1 MGPRVNSFCSIDL
14 LIWFP
19 FKSPWPE
26 PLLQNTNTCCQSK
39 PHIKIFFFKR
49 ISGKRK
55 ESFLVSWTLETSVLQ
70 FEWVCEDESS
80 MENVTTSVKIPPTWF
95 HFQQLLFRVQ
105 YLPGILLYII
115 MSWGHWGMI
124 YFSKKHN
131 KHWKRRRVNAEP
143 GEQRRLLPS
152 VMVSI
157 LVLPEWHLSPGV
169 ARFRAPVNIAKW
181 MTVVIKQTEK
191 KFQTH

>member
-124 YFSKKHN
+124 YFSKKHTIFTILTVSECY
-131 KHWKRRRVNAEP
+131 RR
-143 GEQRRLLPS
+143 
-152 VMVSI
+152 
-157 LVLPEWHLSPGV
+157 H
-169 ARFRAPVNIAKW
+169 VNICKL
-181 MTVVIKQTEK
+181 KCLRSQTDGNNMWCCLV
-191 KFQTH
+191 